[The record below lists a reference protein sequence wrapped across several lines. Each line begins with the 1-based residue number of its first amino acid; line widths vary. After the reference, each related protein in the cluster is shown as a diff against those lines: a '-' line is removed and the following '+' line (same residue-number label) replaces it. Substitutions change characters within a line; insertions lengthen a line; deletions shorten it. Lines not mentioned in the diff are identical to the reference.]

1 MIFTDKNGSGKTSIL
16 DIVCLLYTSITP
28 AKISDVKFAIKKGH
42 ELTYDATQ
50 KKPSIAQDEDT
61 TTTKIDYV
69 SENDAAAQVKLGSVV
84 ISQLFD
90 ITYGTNVDAG
100 KDLSLIHI
108 CNLYKSSGL
117 RN

>member
-1 MIFTDKNGSGKTSIL
+1 MMQ
-16 DIVCLLYTSITP
+16 
-28 AKISDVKFAIKKGH
+28 H
-42 ELTYDATQ
+42 R

-90 ITYGTNVDAG
+90 ITYGTKCWMLEKMPVQ
-100 KDLSLIHI
+100 LH
-108 CNLYKSSGL
+108 
-117 RN
+117 

>member
-1 MIFTDKNGSGKTSIL
+1 MMQ
-16 DIVCLLYTSITP
+16 
-28 AKISDVKFAIKKGH
+28 H
-42 ELTYDATQ
+42 R

-100 KDLSLIHI
+100 KDAGTVTLTPKSI
-108 CNLYKSSGL
+108 CRKEL
-117 RN
+117 